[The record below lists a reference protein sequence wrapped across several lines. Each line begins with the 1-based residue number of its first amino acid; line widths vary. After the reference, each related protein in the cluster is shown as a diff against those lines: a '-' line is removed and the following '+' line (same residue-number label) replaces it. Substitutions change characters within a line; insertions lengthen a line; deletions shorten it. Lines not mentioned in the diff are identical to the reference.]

1 MTTLHIEHPITDL
14 DVWLAAFDR
23 LTAARANAGVQAQ
36 RVMHPIDDPTYIVVD
51 LDFTTTEEAQR
62 FLAFLQD
69 TVWSS
74 SAGSPALSGTPQTRL
89 LQAAAR

>member
-69 TVWSS
+69 NVWSS

>member
-14 DVWLAAFDR
+14 DVWLVAFDR

-36 RVMHPIDDPTYIVVD
+36 RVMHPIDDPGYIVVD

-69 TVWSS
+69 NVWSS
-74 SAGSPALSGTPQTRL
+74 SATSPALSGTPQTRL